1 MQVGLEIAIVIAVQ
15 VGTTTALGML
25 LKMVIKQLNKQ
36 NGAIADGQKW
46 QQHHIETCHSN
57 MRR

>member
-1 MQVGLEIAIVIAVQ
+1 MQVELEVALIMATQ

-25 LKMVIKQLNKQ
+25 LRMVIRRLDKQ
-36 NGAIADGQKW
+36 NGSIADGQKW

-57 MRR
+57 KK